1 MSTLQPLL
9 RTELTGPF
17 ATYRARPG
25 EYDEMLAADGTV
37 RPHWRR
43 FLDGFLRLPADQ
55 LSAAVDSA
63 TRMLDEY
70 DVTYVVKGDPEGSLR
85 PWRLDLLPLLI
96 DPKQWLSLERG
107 LVQRATL
114 LNAIVADI
122 YGAQH
127 VLTEQ
132 LLPPAL
138 VFGTPEFF
146 PPCHGIGVRDGIFLH
161 FLAFDIGRSH
171 DGRWW
176 VLSDRLQAPSGVGY
190 ALENRIIAS
199 RCLPELFT
207 DANVHR
213 LAPFFRSYS
222 ENLLSLAGHDERLA
236 VVLTGGPTKETY
248 FEHAFLGRYLGYPVV
263 EGGDLT
269 VRDRRVYLKTVEGLK
284 LVDLILRRIPSDAC
298 DPLELK
304 VDSLQGVPGLL
315 QAARAGEVVIANAIG
330 SGVIENE
337 AIMSFLP
344 GLARHFVGEDLL
356 IPSIGTWWCGQ
367 EKERDYVLQN
377 LDRLAVK
384 RAFGARSLMVAGVD
398 QFLDSEFPNRS
409 AKSLAAMISN
419 RPHQFVGQ
427 DRIELSRT
435 PFWDGVGAVRPEP
448 MTLRVYLA
456 ATKDGYRV
464 MPGGLARISA
474 RHEGTKASTE
484 FSKDVWVLS
493 ETSIDTFSML
503 PMSLQAPALRRS
515 DRDLPSRAADNLF
528 WLGRYLERT
537 EAAVRL
543 YRSLLTQLS
552 GEARAA
558 SDPIGL
564 EIISDLLITQELL
577 SPRRARR
584 ATAEGARAVGAE
596 IWSVIFDPDS
606 PDGLAKVLGNVRRIA
621 ELVRERLS
629 ADTWRILE
637 QLTEAPSLRWRGRNI
652 PDAIKLLNTMIQSL
666 SAVNGMV
673 QENMTRGHGWRLLDM
688 GRRIERARFA
698 VKLVR
703 SLSTRGKPEGTGVL
717 NLLLDLADSTMTYR
731 GRYKA
736 VPQLPAVLD
745 LLLADDS
752 NPRSVIF
759 QIVQMEEHM
768 KVLPLEQQQVPIS
781 PGRKAIAALRIDLT
795 LADMYRLSA
804 VKSRAGLR
812 SHLDRLTRRIEEG
825 VDELSEIVART
836 YFSHSLG
843 QRVSGSASNDDAP

>member
-1 MSTLQPLL
+1 
-9 RTELTGPF
+9 
-17 ATYRARPG
+17 
-25 EYDEMLAADGTV
+25 
-37 RPHWRR
+37 
-43 FLDGFLRLPADQ
+43 
-55 LSAAVDSA
+55 
-63 TRMLDEY
+63 
-70 DVTYVVKGDPEGSLR
+70 
-85 PWRLDLLPLLI
+85 
-96 DPKQWLSLERG
+96 
-107 LVQRATL
+107 VQRATL

-122 YGAQH
+122 YGAQR
-127 VLTEQ
+127 VLAEQ

-138 VFGTPEFF
+138 VFGTPEFLT
-146 PPCHGIGVRDGIFLH
+146 PCHGIPARDGIFLH

-176 VLSDRLQAPSGVGY
+176 VLSHRVQAPSGVGY

-199 RCLPELFT
+199 RCLPELFN

-222 ENLLSLAGHDERLA
+222 EYLLSLAGHDERLA
-236 VVLTGGPTKETY
+236 VVLSPGPTKETY

-284 LVDLILRRIPSDAC
+284 LVDLILRRIPSDTC
-298 DPLELK
+298 DPLELR

-344 GLARHFVGEDLL
+344 GLSQHFLGEALM

-367 EKERDYVLQN
+367 EKECEYVLAH
-377 LDRLAVK
+377 LDQLAIK
-384 RAFGARSLMVAGVD
+384 RAFGTRSLMVAGVD

-409 AKSLAAMISN
+409 AKALASMIAN
-419 RPHQFVGQ
+419 RPQQFVGQ
-427 DRIELSRT
+427 DRIVLSRA

-448 MTLRVYLA
+448 MTLRVYVA

-474 RHEGTKASTE
+474 HHEGTTRSSE

-503 PMSLQAPALRRS
+503 PMSLQAPVLRRS
-515 DRDLPSRAADNLF
+515 DRDLPSRTADNLF

-564 EIISDLLITQELL
+564 EIISDLLMTQELL

-606 PDGLAKVLGNVRRIA
+606 PDGLAKVLGNVRRTA
-621 ELVRERLS
+621 DLVRERLS
-629 ADTWRILE
+629 ADTWRLLE
-637 QLTEAPSLRWRGRNI
+637 QLTDAPTLRWRGRNI

-759 QIVQMEEHM
+759 QVVQMEEHM
-768 KVLPLEQQQVPIS
+768 KELPLEQQQVPIS
-781 PGRKAIAALRIDLT
+781 PGRKAIAAIRVDLI
-795 LADMYRLSA
+795 LADMNRLSS

-812 SHLDRLTRRIEEG
+812 TQLDRLTRRIEEG

-836 YFSHSLG
+836 YFSHSLR
-843 QRVSGSASNDDAP
+843 QRVSGAASSDGP

>member
-1 MSTLQPLL
+1 MSTSPPARATPGLP
-9 RTELTGPF
+9 GPF
-17 ATYRARPG
+17 ASYRARPG
-25 EYDEMLAADGTV
+25 VYDEMLDADGSI

-43 FLDGFLRLPADQ
+43 FLDGFLRLPPDQ
-55 LSAAVDSA
+55 LQGAVEAAG
-63 TRMLDEY
+63 RMLDEY
-70 DVTYVVKGDPEGSLR
+70 DVTYVVKGDPEGSAR

-96 DPKQWLSLERG
+96 GAREWSTLERG
-107 LVQRATL
+107 LAQRAQL
-114 LNAIVADI
+114 LNAVVGDV
-122 YGAQH
+122 YGPQR
-127 VLTEQ
+127 VLHDG
-132 LLPPAL
+132 LLPPAV
-138 VFGTPEFF
+138 VFGTSEFL
-146 PPCHGIGVRDGIFLH
+146 PPCHGIPSRDDVFLH
-161 FLAFDIGRSH
+161 FVAFDLGRSP

-199 RCLPELFT
+199 RCLPDLFT

-222 ENLLSLAGHDERLA
+222 ENLLRLAGHEERLA
-236 VVLTGGPTKETY
+236 VVLSPGPNKETY

-269 VRDRRVYLKTVEGLK
+269 VREQRVFLKTVEGLK
-284 LVDLILRRIPSDAC
+284 PVDLILRRIASDAC
-298 DPLELK
+298 DPLELR
-304 VDSLQGVPGLL
+304 VDSTLGVPGLL
-315 QAARAGEVVIANAIG
+315 QAARAGEVVIANAAG

-344 GLARHFVGEDLL
+344 GLCRQFLDEDLL

-367 EKERDYVLQN
+367 EKEREHVLKH

-384 RAFGARSLMVAGVD
+384 RAFATRSVMVAGVD
-398 QFLDSEFPNRS
+398 TFLETEFPNRD
-409 AKSLAAMISN
+409 ADALAAMIAR

-427 DRIELSRT
+427 DRIALSHT
-435 PFWDGVGAVRPEP
+435 PFWDGTGDVRPEP
-448 MTLRVYLA
+448 MTFRVYLA
-456 ATKDGYRV
+456 ATRDGYRV
-464 MPGGLARISA
+464 MPGGLVRVSA
-474 RHEGTKASTE
+474 RAGQQTSTE

-493 ETSIDTFSML
+493 ETSIDTFSLL
-503 PMSLQAPALRRS
+503 PKSLHAPLLRRS
-515 DRDLPSRAADNLF
+515 DRDLPSRTADNLF

-564 EIISDLLITQELL
+564 EIISELLVSQELL

-584 ATAEGARAVGAE
+584 ATAEGVRAVGAE
-596 IWSVIFDPDS
+596 IWNVVFDPDS
-606 PDGLAKVLGNVRRIA
+606 PDGLAKVLGNVRRVA

-637 QLTEAPSLRWRGRNI
+637 QLTDAPTLRWRGRNI

-666 SAVNGMV
+666 SAVNGMI

-698 VKLVR
+698 VKVVR
-703 SLSTRGKPEGTGVL
+703 SLSARGKPETTGVL

-731 GRYKA
+731 NRYKA

-745 LLLADDS
+745 LLLADDT
-752 NPRSVIF
+752 NPRSVFF
-759 QIVQMEEHM
+759 QVAEMEEHLR
-768 KVLPLEQQQVPIS
+768 VLPLEQDDVPLS
-781 PGRKAIAALRIDLT
+781 PGRKVIAALRTDLV
-795 LADMYRLSA
+795 LADMDRLSA
-804 VKSRAGLR
+804 VKTRAGLR
-812 SHLDRLTRRIEEG
+812 TQLDRLMRRIEDG
-825 VDELSEIVART
+825 VDELSEIVTRR
-836 YFSHSLG
+836 YFSHSFG
-843 QRVSGSASNDDAP
+843 RRISGAASSEAPQ